1 MEALNNLLLEFA
13 RRINQRHLSGLSETE
28 NEFLVEEFSKK
39 YSVAYRNND
48 STTDNVKLE
57 QSINQEQLMSQIED
71 IAAELSC
78 LSSNATFQSKYPYEA
93 FKTQLRDLFAMH
105 FKSDSRPVNVS
116 DEQTV
121 SRDITV
127 SKIESLWFNLKYKL
141 MKDNFDS
148 YLIYIVKMKEL
159 INELKTQT
167 ILHDYSNGK

>member
-1 MEALNNLLLEFA
+1 
-13 RRINQRHLSGLSETE
+13 
-28 NEFLVEEFSKK
+28 
-39 YSVAYRNND
+39 
-48 STTDNVKLE
+48 
-57 QSINQEQLMSQIED
+57 
-71 IAAELSC
+71 
-78 LSSNATFQSKYPYEA
+78 
-93 FKTQLRDLFAMH
+93 MH